1 MFIILD
7 SNIYASDY
15 RMKGVAFQTL
25 FDYMRKTESRL
36 VPPRIIREEVIADY
50 GRRLKS
56 ESKDIAELWN
66 RYRHLNLDRDP
77 GKFRVPDALNEMK
90 TLRRMMMKPSDGV
103 KPVYVAETANVSTDE
118 VFMRGVRRI
127 RPSNANGEELRD
139 VIIWLWSLAYCKATN
154 SPTAFITQDS
164 GFWSKDG
171 IHADMERDL
180 HTNSLMSL
188 YRSIDDFAKQHS
200 PAPVEA
206 APDWISANFRIQ
218 EVEHQLLDRVGA
230 SLRLRGI
237 VRNIA
242 LEKPEFAGGSVYDVA
257 RSTQFAEL
265 QFSLVF
271 GFDYFEQRVN
281 PMQSRLGLGGWGL
294 GGVGFSRPPSY
305 LENLNNYSQR
315 NLSGIDPKPELEAL
329 AQTPRRIKCE
339 AQAQISVR
347 VRKNQPLEMSVDKF
361 KLDWWKLQTEIFR
374 QTS

>member
-127 RPSNANGEELRD
+127 RPSNANGEELRV
-139 VIIWLWSLAYCKATN
+139 VIIC
-154 SPTAFITQDS
+154 
-164 GFWSKDG
+164 
-171 IHADMERDL
+171 
-180 HTNSLMSL
+180 
-188 YRSIDDFAKQHS
+188 
-200 PAPVEA
+200 
-206 APDWISANFRIQ
+206 
-218 EVEHQLLDRVGA
+218 
-230 SLRLRGI
+230 
-237 VRNIA
+237 
-242 LEKPEFAGGSVYDVA
+242 
-257 RSTQFAEL
+257 
-265 QFSLVF
+265 
-271 GFDYFEQRVN
+271 
-281 PMQSRLGLGGWGL
+281 
-294 GGVGFSRPPSY
+294 
-305 LENLNNYSQR
+305 
-315 NLSGIDPKPELEAL
+315 
-329 AQTPRRIKCE
+329 
-339 AQAQISVR
+339 
-347 VRKNQPLEMSVDKF
+347 
-361 KLDWWKLQTEIFR
+361 
-374 QTS
+374 